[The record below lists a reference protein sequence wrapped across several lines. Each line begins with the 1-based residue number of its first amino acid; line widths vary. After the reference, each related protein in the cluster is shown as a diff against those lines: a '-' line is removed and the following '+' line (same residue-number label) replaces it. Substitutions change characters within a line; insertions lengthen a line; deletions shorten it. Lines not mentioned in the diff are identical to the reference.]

1 MPDFTSSTSM
11 TTPSSVTVSNALV
24 LQSINAEASSHQ
36 VKLSQTFLD
45 DLHKLFPFDL
55 DPFQAEAMAA
65 LQQGHSVVVCAPTG
79 SGKTLIAEFA
89 ALHAL
94 ETGKKLF
101 YTTPLKALSN
111 QKFYDF
117 RDRFGEDNVGL
128 LTGDMSVNRDA
139 RLLVM
144 TTEIFRNMLYELGD
158 NTSLMENV
166 GFAVLDECHFMNDA
180 DRGTVW
186 EESIIYAPKTIQLLP
201 LSATVANA
209 EMLTSWIDEI
219 HNTTVLVE
227 SDYRPVPLRHF
238 YFTRKKQLMPLF
250 EQGSHKTLN
259 HKLRTEVPLPPSK
272 EKGKGRGG
280 RYAYHP
286 PAVIE
291 ALQEKDMLPAIMFTF
306 SRKRCDEGVQQVL
319 KDCHQPLLT
328 RAEVQA
334 NRAMIAEHL
343 EQYPSLQES
352 PMLEALHQGVAS
364 HHAGLLPAMKLL
376 VERLF
381 QANLVKVVFATETL
395 AAGVNMP
402 ARTTVITSLS
412 KRSDEGHRL
421 LKASEFLQMA
431 GRAGRRGL
439 DDVGYVVSIGGQ
451 DTGAP
456 DAAKIASSP
465 PDPLHSRF
473 TSTYGMVLNILQRH
487 NLERAEG
494 LVRQCFGQFQKK
506 LDSEPLKADIFKQQE
521 YLTSLQHFACPAELT
536 QTQFEHYLA
545 LKDTTHRLT
554 KSIHHAQKQG
564 ASAMDIADMEAEKE
578 LQLSEQKASPC
589 FECPKFGEHRGLG
602 EKLERQHKKLRKLE
616 NTYRRQLNF
625 YWHRFLN
632 NFNMLKSIGYL
643 DDENKPTGRGLLA
656 ASIRSENE
664 VLMAEVLSTPWMAD
678 VAPETMAAL
687 IAALVN
693 EMNRNRGGG
702 QEAIQWSQEVR
713 RLYRQLQTMTQR
725 VYDVQQQFEID
736 APVSLNPLGIGIVEA
751 WAKGWHWEAVLNLT
765 DLDPGDLVRMIR
777 RTADILRQVSKM
789 TPDIFP
795 DGEGGTLISEALVE
809 NARIA
814 YSLINREPI
823 KEVDPLSPA

>member
-1 MPDFTSSTSM
+1 MPDILNEA
-11 TTPSSVTVSNALV
+11 PKNLV
-24 LQSINAEASSHQ
+24 LQSVNAEASAHQ
-36 VKLSQTFLD
+36 IQLSQTFLD
-45 DLHKLFPFDL
+45 ELHKLFPFDL

-94 ETGKKLF
+94 ALGKKLF

-117 RDRFGEDNVGL
+117 RDRFGEENVGL

-158 NTSLMENV
+158 NTNLMDNV
-166 GFAVLDECHFMNDA
+166 GFVVLDECHFMNDA

-186 EESIIYAPKTIQLLP
+186 EESIIYAPNNIQLLP
-201 LSATVANA
+201 LSATVANP

-219 HNTTVLVE
+219 HNKTVLIE
-227 SDYRPVPLRHF
+227 SDFRPVPLRHF
-238 YFTRKKQLMPLF
+238 YFTKKKQIMPLF

-259 HKLRTEVPLPPSK
+259 HKLRTEVPTPPSK
-272 EKGKGRGG
+272 DAKGKGGKGKGR
-280 RYAYHP
+280 YAYSP
-286 PAVIE
+286 SALVE
-291 ALQEKDMLPAIMFTF
+291 GLQEKDMLPAILFTF
-306 SRKRCDEGVQQVL
+306 SRKRCDEGVQQIL
-319 KDCHQPLLT
+319 KDCHVPLLT
-328 RAEVQA
+328 PEEVKL
-334 NRAMIAEHL
+334 NHAMIDEHL
-343 EQYPSLQES
+343 EQYPFLQEEL
-352 PMLEALHQGVAS
+352 MIEALRKGISA
-364 HHAGLLPAMKLL
+364 HHAGLLPTMKLL

-439 DDVGYVVSIGGQ
+439 DKVGYVVSIGGH

-473 TSTYGMVLNILQRH
+473 TATYGMVLNILQRH
-487 NLERAEG
+487 NLERAES
-494 LVRQCFGQFQKK
+494 LVRQCFGQFEKK
-506 LDSEPLKADIFKQQE
+506 LESEPLKEDIFKQKA
-521 YLTSLQHFACPAELT
+521 YLESLQHFECPENLT
-536 QTQFEHYLA
+536 QQDFESYLS

-554 KSIHHAQKQG
+554 KAIHHAQKQG
-564 ASAMDIADMEAEKE
+564 TSAMEIATMEAEKQT
-578 LQLSEQKASPC
+578 QLAEQKAIAC

-602 EKLERQHKKLRKLE
+602 EKLERQAKKLRKLE
-616 NTYRRQLNF
+616 NVYRRQLNF

-632 NFNMLKSIGYL
+632 NFNMLKTIGYL
-643 DDENKPTGRGLLA
+643 DDNNKPTGRGLLA

-664 VLMAEVLSTPWMAD
+664 VLMAEVLSAPWMAE
-678 VAPETMAAL
+678 VEPETMASLVAS
-687 IAALVN
+687 LVN

-713 RLYRQLQTMTQR
+713 RLYRQLQNIIQR

-789 TPDIFP
+789 EPDHFP
-795 DGEGGTLISEALVE
+795 DGEGGTLISQALVE
-809 NARIA
+809 NARLA

-823 KEVDPLSPA
+823 KEVDPIALSAE